1 MSSSRHWIHRI
12 KTTSNAPISGP
23 WHNVPRRGNVLDV
36 VGKVEGPGEA
46 VEDDVLQVE
55 ELPHGVPDAGE
66 GEQVDALDQLQ
77 VVPHHGHVEEVQDQ
91 LGHHPPEGEPREEEG
106 EGHYP
111 PRVPGRVLCLQAVV
125 ELFEPVAGKFKIV
138 SQINPHAL
146 TTILYSDLIIGPD
159 TTTGM

>member
-1 MSSSRHWIHRI
+1 MSSRRHWIHRI

-55 ELPHGVPDAGE
+55 ELPHRVPDAAE
-66 GEQVDALDQLQ
+66 RPQVDAFEQLQ

-91 LGHHPPEGEPREEEG
+91 LGHHPPEGEAREEEG
-106 EGHYP
+106 EGEDP
-111 PRVPGRVLCLQAVV
+111 PHAPGGVLCLQAVV
-125 ELFEPVAGKFKIV
+125 ELLEPVAGKVKFLLKETL
-138 SQINPHAL
+138 AFTL
-146 TTILYSDLIIGPD
+146 L
-159 TTTGM
+159 